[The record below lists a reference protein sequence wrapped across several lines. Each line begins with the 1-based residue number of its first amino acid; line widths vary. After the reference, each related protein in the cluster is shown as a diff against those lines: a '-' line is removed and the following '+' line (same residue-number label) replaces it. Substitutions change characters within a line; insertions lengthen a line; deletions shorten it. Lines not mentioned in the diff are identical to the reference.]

1 MFDQTI
7 ALFRESSDSF
17 EKHMNNCVARLLT
30 EVTQIDEQMTT
41 LFEKPFKTI
50 NFNISN
56 ELYEEYESKEVITQD
71 SVQQFNKM
79 LR

>member
-1 MFDQTI
+1 
-7 ALFRESSDSF
+7 
-17 EKHMNNCVARLLT
+17 MNNCVARLLT